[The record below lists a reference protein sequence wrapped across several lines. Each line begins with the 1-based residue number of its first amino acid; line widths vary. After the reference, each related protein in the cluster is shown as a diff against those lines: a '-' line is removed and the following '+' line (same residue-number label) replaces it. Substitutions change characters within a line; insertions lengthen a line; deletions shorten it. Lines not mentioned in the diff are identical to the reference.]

1 MRVPLT
7 VVDNF
12 FDTPSLVRDYALK
25 QEFFKGDRGNW
36 PGIRTKFIQELDPSF
51 MQSIGDKLTMHLPRC
66 YTGFQ
71 YLEASFQLIDES
83 YGEGWVHNDDPK
95 YNVAGIIYLNS
106 GKPKQGCGTTF
117 YDDRDTSEDYDY
129 SSEFHSDV
137 HEEIGQHA
145 ETRDKINGQWV
156 PNVKVEGRWNRCV
169 ISDSTRWHCAGKFFG
184 TTKETSRLTIVF
196 FGRVL

>member
-95 YNVAGIIYLNS
+95 YNVRPVILT
-106 GKPKQGCGTTF
+106 GKQKIVGANVITKKQ
-117 YDDRDTSEDYDY
+117 DTLIAS
-129 SSEFHSDV
+129 F
-137 HEEIGQHA
+137 
-145 ETRDKINGQWV
+145 
-156 PNVKVEGRWNRCV
+156 
-169 ISDSTRWHCAGKFFG
+169 
-184 TTKETSRLTIVF
+184 LIVDMDAF
-196 FGRVL
+196 